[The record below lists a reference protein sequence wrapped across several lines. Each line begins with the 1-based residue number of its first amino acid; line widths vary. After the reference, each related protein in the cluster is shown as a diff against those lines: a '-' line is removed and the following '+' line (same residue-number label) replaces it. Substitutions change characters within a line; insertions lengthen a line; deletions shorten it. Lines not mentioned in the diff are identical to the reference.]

1 MKIKKSGKAAKA
13 KHQDSPVFKLNKGG
27 VGKQKN
33 KKDKNGVPQG
43 RVVKTG
49 AVSKLRKDGSRK
61 VLYSLDKVI
70 NTPTGTKSLIY
81 SDDSDSEIKKKINQ
95 KTSLKQKKMKKVKEE
110 SDKPKEKVI

>member
-1 MKIKKSGKAAKA
+1 MKIRKSGKAAKA

-27 VGKQKN
+27 VSKKKN

-61 VLYSLDKVI
+61 VLQSLDKVI

-81 SDDSDSEIKKKINQ
+81 SDDSDTETKKKMSQ
-95 KTSLKQKKMKKVKEE
+95 KSKKMKMKKVKKE
-110 SDKPKEKVI
+110 SDKPQEKVI